1 MNQRDH
7 FRSALPLAALDE
19 VPEPSADA
27 REIVALVKEHG
38 KIAGYQ
44 LSDGQTVSKSEGVA
58 MAKAGEIQGVGIAH
72 RGETEYLK
80 ALPDGNERNNLGSL
94 PSVGSSKS
102 KNDTER
108 YL

>member
-7 FRSALPLAALDE
+7 FRSALPTAALDE
-19 VPEPSADA
+19 VPEPSSDA

-72 RGETEYLK
+72 RGDTEYLK
-80 ALPDGNERNNLGSL
+80 ALPDGNEGNNLGSL

>member
-1 MNQRDH
+1 
-7 FRSALPLAALDE
+7 
-19 VPEPSADA
+19 
-27 REIVALVKEHG
+27 
-38 KIAGYQ
+38 
-44 LSDGQTVSKSEGVA
+44 